1 MSTYLYLIKLTP
13 LDKFFFG
20 QKKTFGDDNANY
32 FVYSSLFPQQ
42 TALLGLLRYQLLQI
56 AGEDVFKDNKIQ
68 DEHKAGELIGKQS
81 FSPFVKDK
89 LQFGIIQSLSPVFII
104 DKKNDEGKE
113 EYFLPVGRRF
123 QKKKEKAPYNL
134 LHLFCETGCPPIPI
148 FKSRVSQKKEEEGS
162 HEVLHPSCE
171 AGCPPIFE
179 AYDPKKGMAS
189 CWLSSKSHTLLN
201 EEDFFIKDERIGIRK
216 DYEGTAND
224 DAFFC
229 QRYYRFKNFKKV
241 VEDEEAKVCKQP
253 PVRVHDFCFATVL
266 ETEKAIEHE
275 KLNGRIVYLGGE
287 RQPFLME
294 VNEVSK
300 ETFKLNIESS
310 TFTAEAYYKSLFKT
324 FKLNIESSTLTS
336 DEKHYTVVLLSDA
349 KIEPNHLE
357 GVKFASAEVKDF
369 ACLLTHV
376 GTRRFYNKKKKREE
390 QNIEEVETALSH
402 QHELYARGSVFY
414 FDTEDQAN
422 QFCEDLE
429 KVPNFY
435 TIGYNRAIIIEPT
448 KTKK

>member
-1 MSTYLYLIKLTP
+1 MSTYLIKLTP

-42 TALLGLLRYQLLQI
+42 TTLLGLLRYQLLQI
-56 AGEDVFKDNKIQ
+56 AGEEIFKDNKIQ

-104 DKKNDEGKE
+104 DKKKNDEGKE

-123 QKKKEKAPYNL
+123 QKENEKAPYNL
-134 LHLFCETGCPPIPI
+134 LHL
-148 FKSRVSQKKEEEGS
+148 
-162 HEVLHPSCE
+162 SCQ
-171 AGCPPIFE
+171 AGCPPIFGE
-179 AYDPKKGMAS
+179 YKPKKGLAS

-201 EEDFFIKDERIGIRK
+201 EEDFFTKDERIGIRK
-216 DYEGTAND
+216 DYEGATND

-229 QRYYRFKNFKKV
+229 QRYYRFKNFKE
-241 VEDEEAKVCKQP
+241 VEGEKTKVCKQP
-253 PVRVHDFCFATVL
+253 PVREHDFCFAVLL
-266 ETEKAIEHE
+266 ETRRDIKHE
-275 KLNGRIVYLGGE
+275 ELNKRIVYLGGE
-287 RQPFLME
+287 RQPFLMDLM
-294 VNEVSK
+294 EVS
-300 ETFKLNIESS
+300 EE
-310 TFTAEAYYKSLFKT
+310 T

-349 KIEPNHLE
+349 MIEPKLLE
-357 GVKFASAEVKDF
+357 GVKFASTEVKDF

-414 FDTEDQAN
+414 FDTKEQAN

-429 KVPNFY
+429 KVPNFH
-435 TIGYNRAIIIEPT
+435 TIGYNHAIIIEPT

>member
-1 MSTYLYLIKLTP
+1 MSTYLIKLTP

-32 FVYSSLFPQQ
+32 FVYSSHFPQQ

-56 AGEDVFKDNKIQ
+56 AGEEVFKDNKIQ
-68 DEHKAGELIGKQS
+68 DKNKAGELIGEQS

-104 DKKNDEGKE
+104 DKKKKGEDKE

-123 QKKKEKAPYNL
+123 QKEKGEAPYSL
-134 LHLFCETGCPPIPI
+134 LHL
-148 FKSRVSQKKEEEGS
+148 
-162 HEVLHPSCE
+162 SCE
-171 AGCPPIFE
+171 AGCPPIFDE
-179 AYDPKKGMAS
+179 YKPKKGLAS
-189 CWLSSKSHTLLN
+189 CWLSSNGTTLLN
-201 EEDFFIKDERIGIRK
+201 EEDFFTKDERIGIRK
-216 DYEGTAND
+216 DYEGATKD

-253 PVRVHDFCFATVL
+253 PVREHDFCFATVL

-294 VNEVSK
+294 VSEEKKASDL
-300 ETFKLNIESS
+300 TIESS
-310 TFTAEAYYKSLFKT
+310 TFTAETYYKSLFKT

-349 KIEPNHLE
+349 MIDPDHLSK
-357 GVKFASAEVKDF
+357 VRFASTEVKDF

-376 GTRRFYNKKKKREE
+376 GTQKFYNKENKRQEQYLKKSA
-390 QNIEEVETALSH
+390 TALSL
-402 QHELYARGSVFY
+402 QKELYARGSVFY
-414 FDTEDQAN
+414 FDTKEQAN

-429 KVPNFY
+429 KVPNFH
-435 TIGYNRAIIIEPT
+435 TIGYNHAIIIEPT

>member
-1 MSTYLYLIKLTP
+1 MSTYLIKLTP

-32 FVYSSLFPQQ
+32 FVYSSHFPQQ
-42 TALLGLLRYQLLQI
+42 TTLLGLLRYQLLQI
-56 AGEDVFKDNKIQ
+56 AGEEVFKDNKIQ

-104 DKKNDEGKE
+104 DKKKDEGKE
-113 EYFLPVGRRF
+113 EYFLPVGKRF
-123 QKKKEKAPYNL
+123 QKEEEDLYEL
-134 LHLFCETGCPPIPI
+134 LHLSC
-148 FKSRVSQKKEEEGS
+148 KE
-162 HEVLHPSCE
+162 
-171 AGCPPIFE
+171 GCPPIFDE
-179 AYDPKKGMAS
+179 YKPKKGLAS
-189 CWLSSKSHTLLN
+189 CWLSSNGTTLLN
-201 EEDFFIKDERIGIRK
+201 EEDFFTKDERIGIRK
-216 DYEGTAND
+216 DYEGATND

-229 QRYYRFKNFKKV
+229 QRYYRFNNFKKV

-253 PVRVHDFCFATVL
+253 PVREHDFCFATVL

-294 VNEVSK
+294 VSEEKKASDL
-300 ETFKLNIESS
+300 TIESS
-310 TFTAEAYYKSLFKT
+310 TFTAETYYKSLFKT

-349 KIEPNHLE
+349 MIEPELLE
-357 GVKFASAEVKDF
+357 GVKFASTEVKDF

-376 GTRRFYNKKKKREE
+376 GTRKFYNKKKKREE
-390 QNIEEVETALSH
+390 QNLEKDETVLSH

-414 FDTEDQAN
+414 FDTEEQAD

-429 KVPNFY
+429 KVPNFH
-435 TIGYNRAIIIEPT
+435 TIGYNHTIVIKPT
-448 KTKK
+448 KTKE

>member
-1 MSTYLYLIKLTP
+1 MHCSAI
-13 LDKFFFG
+13 FW
-20 QKKTFGDDNANY
+20 TFRID
-32 FVYSSLFPQQ
+32 F
-42 TALLGLLRYQLLQI
+42 LR
-56 AGEDVFKDNKIQ
+56 
-68 DEHKAGELIGKQS
+68 
-81 FSPFVKDK
+81 
-89 LQFGIIQSLSPVFII
+89 
-104 DKKNDEGKE
+104 
-113 EYFLPVGRRF
+113 
-123 QKKKEKAPYNL
+123 
-134 LHLFCETGCPPIPI
+134 
-148 FKSRVSQKKEEEGS
+148 
-162 HEVLHPSCE
+162 
-171 AGCPPIFE
+171 
-179 AYDPKKGMAS
+179 
-189 CWLSSKSHTLLN
+189 
-201 EEDFFIKDERIGIRK
+201 KDERIGIRK
-216 DYEGTAND
+216 DYEGATND

-294 VNEVSK
+294 VNEVS
-300 ETFKLNIESS
+300 EE
-310 TFTAEAYYKSLFKT
+310 T

-349 KIEPNHLE
+349 MIEPEHLE
-357 GVKFASAEVKDF
+357 GVRFASTEVKDF

-376 GTRRFYNKKKKREE
+376 WTKKFYNKENKRQEHYLKE
-390 QNIEEVETALSH
+390 SATALSV
-402 QHELYARGSVFY
+402 QKELYARGSVFY

>member
-1 MSTYLYLIKLTP
+1 MSNYLIKLTP

-32 FVYSSLFPQQ
+32 FVYSSHFPQQ
-42 TALLGLLRYQLLQI
+42 TTLLGLLRYQLLQI
-56 AGEDVFKDNKIQ
+56 AGEEVFKDNKIQ
-68 DEHKAGELIGKQS
+68 NEHKAGELIGEQS

-89 LQFGIIQSLSPVFII
+89 LQFGIIESLSPVFII

-113 EYFLPVGRRF
+113 EHFLPVGRRF
-123 QKKKEKAPYNL
+123 QKKKEKAPYSL
-134 LHLFCETGCPPIPI
+134 LHL
-148 FKSRVSQKKEEEGS
+148 
-162 HEVLHPSCE
+162 SCE
-171 AGCPPIFE
+171 DECPPIFE
-179 AYDPKKGMAS
+179 AYDPKKGLAS
-189 CWLSSKSHTLLN
+189 CWLSSNGTTLLN

-216 DYEGTAND
+216 DYEGATND

-241 VEDEEAKVCKQP
+241 DSEKPKVCKQP
-253 PVRVHDFCFATVL
+253 LVREHDFCFATIL
-266 ETEKAIEHE
+266 QTEGEIEHE

-294 VNEVSK
+294 VNEVSE

-310 TFTAEAYYKSLFKT
+310 S
-324 FKLNIESSTLTS
+324 LTS

-349 KIEPNHLE
+349 MIEPDLLSK
-357 GVKFASAEVKDF
+357 VRFASTEVKDF

-376 GTRRFYNKKKKREE
+376 RTQKFYNKKKKREE
-390 QNIEEVETALSH
+390 QNIKEAETALSH

-414 FDTEDQAN
+414 FDTKEQAEL
-422 QFCEDLE
+422 FCDNLK
-429 KVPNFY
+429 KVPNFH
-435 TIGYNRAIIIEPT
+435 TIGYNHTIVIKPT
-448 KTKK
+448 KTKE

>member
-1 MSTYLYLIKLTP
+1 MSTYLIKLTP

-42 TALLGLLRYQLLQI
+42 TTLLGLLRYQLLQI
-56 AGEDVFKDNKIQ
+56 AGEEIFKDNKIQ

-104 DKKNDEGKE
+104 DKKKNDEGKE

-123 QKKKEKAPYNL
+123 QKENEKAPYNL
-134 LHLFCETGCPPIPI
+134 LHL
-148 FKSRVSQKKEEEGS
+148 
-162 HEVLHPSCE
+162 SCQ
-171 AGCPPIFE
+171 AGCPPIFGE
-179 AYDPKKGMAS
+179 YKPKKGLAS

-201 EEDFFIKDERIGIRK
+201 EEDFFTKDERIGIRK
-216 DYEGTAND
+216 DYEGATND

-229 QRYYRFKNFKKV
+229 QRYYRFKNFKE
-241 VEDEEAKVCKQP
+241 VEGEKTKVCKQP
-253 PVRVHDFCFATVL
+253 PVREHDFCFAVLL
-266 ETEKAIEHE
+266 ETHRDIKHE
-275 KLNGRIVYLGGE
+275 ELNKRIVYLGGE
-287 RQPFLME
+287 RQPFLMDLM
-294 VNEVSK
+294 EVS
-300 ETFKLNIESS
+300 EE
-310 TFTAEAYYKSLFKT
+310 T

-349 KIEPNHLE
+349 MIEPKLLE
-357 GVKFASAEVKDF
+357 GVKFASTEVKDF

-414 FDTEDQAN
+414 FDTKEQAN

-429 KVPNFY
+429 KVPNFH
-435 TIGYNRAIIIEPT
+435 TIGYNHAIIIEPT

>member
-1 MSTYLYLIKLTP
+1 MSNYLIKLTP

-20 QKKTFGDDNANY
+20 QKKTFGDDNADY
-32 FVYSSLFPQQ
+32 FVYSSHFPQQ

-68 DEHKAGELIGKQS
+68 DKDEAGKLIGEQS

-89 LQFGIIQSLSPVFII
+89 LQFGIIESLSPVFII

-113 EYFLPVGRRF
+113 EHFLPVGRRF

-134 LHLFCETGCPPIPI
+134 LHL
-148 FKSRVSQKKEEEGS
+148 
-162 HEVLHPSCE
+162 SCE
-171 AGCPPIFE
+171 VGCPPIFE
-179 AYDPKKGMAS
+179 AYDSKKGLAS
-189 CWLSSKSHTLLN
+189 CWLSSNGTTLLN

-216 DYEGTAND
+216 DYEGATND

-241 VEDEEAKVCKQP
+241 DSEKPKVCKQP
-253 PVRVHDFCFATVL
+253 LVREHDFCFATVL
-266 ETEKAIEHE
+266 QTEGEIEHE

-294 VNEVSK
+294 VSEVSE

-310 TFTAEAYYKSLFKT
+310 S
-324 FKLNIESSTLTS
+324 LTS

-349 KIEPNHLE
+349 KIEPNHLK
-357 GVKFASAEVKDF
+357 GVKFASTEVKDF

-376 GTRRFYNKKKKREE
+376 GTRKFYNKKKKREE
-390 QNIEEVETALSH
+390 QYLEKDETALSH

-414 FDTEDQAN
+414 FDTEGQAK
-422 QFCEDLE
+422 QFCEHLAASS
-429 KVPNFY
+429 NFH
-435 TIGYNRAIIIEPT
+435 TIGYNHAQIINPS
-448 KTKK
+448 KQ

>member
-1 MSTYLYLIKLTP
+1 MSTYLIKLTP

-42 TALLGLLRYQLLQI
+42 TTLLGLLRYQLLQI
-56 AGEDVFKDNKIQ
+56 AGEEIFKDNKIQ

-104 DKKNDEGKE
+104 DKKKNDEGKE

-123 QKKKEKAPYNL
+123 QKENEKAPYNL
-134 LHLFCETGCPPIPI
+134 LHL
-148 FKSRVSQKKEEEGS
+148 
-162 HEVLHPSCE
+162 SCQ
-171 AGCPPIFE
+171 AGCPPIFGE
-179 AYDPKKGMAS
+179 YKPKKGLAS

-201 EEDFFIKDERIGIRK
+201 EEDFFTKDERIGIRK
-216 DYEGTAND
+216 DYEGATND

-229 QRYYRFKNFKKV
+229 QRYYRFKNFKE
-241 VEDEEAKVCKQP
+241 VEGEKTKVCKQP
-253 PVRVHDFCFATVL
+253 PVREHDFCFAVLL
-266 ETEKAIEHE
+266 ETHRDIKHE
-275 KLNGRIVYLGGE
+275 ELNKRIVYLGGE

-294 VNEVSK
+294 VNEVS
-300 ETFKLNIESS
+300 EE
-310 TFTAEAYYKSLFKT
+310 T

-349 KIEPNHLE
+349 MIEPEHLE
-357 GVKFASAEVKDF
+357 GVRFASTEVKDF

-376 GTRRFYNKKKKREE
+376 WTKKFYNKENKRQEHYLKE
-390 QNIEEVETALSH
+390 SATALSV
-402 QHELYARGSVFY
+402 QKELYARGSVFY

>member
-1 MSTYLYLIKLTP
+1 MSTYLIKLTP

-32 FVYSSLFPQQ
+32 FVYSSHFPQQ
-42 TALLGLLRYQLLQI
+42 TTLLGLLRYQLLQI
-56 AGEDVFKDNKIQ
+56 AGEEVFKDNKIQ

-104 DKKNDEGKE
+104 DKKKDEGKE
-113 EYFLPVGRRF
+113 EYFLPVGKRF
-123 QKKKEKAPYNL
+123 QKEEEDLYEL
-134 LHLFCETGCPPIPI
+134 LHLSC
-148 FKSRVSQKKEEEGS
+148 KE
-162 HEVLHPSCE
+162 
-171 AGCPPIFE
+171 GCPPIFDE
-179 AYDPKKGMAS
+179 YKPKKGLAS
-189 CWLSSKSHTLLN
+189 CWLSSNGTTLLN
-201 EEDFFIKDERIGIRK
+201 EEDFFTKDERIGIRK
-216 DYEGTAND
+216 DYEGATND

-229 QRYYRFKNFKKV
+229 QRYYRFNNFKKV

-253 PVRVHDFCFATVL
+253 PVREHDFCFATVL
-266 ETEKAIEHE
+266 ETEGEIEHK
-275 KLNGRIVYLGGE
+275 KLNEKIVYLGGE

-294 VNEVSK
+294 ISEEKKASDL
-300 ETFKLNIESS
+300 TIESS
-310 TFTAEAYYKSLFKT
+310 TFTAETYYKSLFKT

-349 KIEPNHLE
+349 MIEPEHLE
-357 GVKFASAEVKDF
+357 GVKFASTEVKDF

-376 GTRRFYNKKKKREE
+376 GTRKFYNKKKKREE
-390 QNIEEVETALSH
+390 QNLEKDETVLSH

-414 FDTEDQAN
+414 FDTEEQAD

-429 KVPNFY
+429 KVPNFH
-435 TIGYNRAIIIEPT
+435 TIGYNHTIVIKPT
-448 KTKK
+448 KTKE

>member
-1 MSTYLYLIKLTP
+1 MYTYLIKLTP

-32 FVYSSLFPQQ
+32 FVYSSHFPQQ
-42 TALLGLLRYQLLQI
+42 TTLLGLLRYQLLQI
-56 AGEDVFKDNKIQ
+56 AGEEVFKDNKIQ

-104 DKKNDEGKE
+104 DKKKKDEGKE
-113 EYFLPVGRRF
+113 EYFLPVGKRF
-123 QKKKEKAPYNL
+123 QKKKEKAPYSL
-134 LHLFCETGCPPIPI
+134 LHL
-148 FKSRVSQKKEEEGS
+148 
-162 HEVLHPSCE
+162 SCE
-171 AGCPPIFE
+171 AGCPPIFDE
-179 AYDPKKGMAS
+179 YKPKKGLAS
-189 CWLSSKSHTLLN
+189 CWLSSNGTTLLN
-201 EEDFFIKDERIGIRK
+201 EEDFFTKDERIGIRK
-216 DYEGTAND
+216 DYEGATKD

-229 QRYYRFKNFKKV
+229 QRYYRFNNFKKV

-253 PVRVHDFCFATVL
+253 PVREHDFCFATVL
-266 ETEKAIEHE
+266 ETEGEIEHK
-275 KLNGRIVYLGGE
+275 KLNGKIVYLGGE

-294 VNEVSK
+294 VSK
-300 ETFKLNIESS
+300 EEKASDLTIGSS
-310 TFTAEAYYKSLFKT
+310 TFTAETYYKSLFKT

-349 KIEPNHLE
+349 MIEPKLLE
-357 GVKFASAEVKDF
+357 GVKFASTEVKDF

-414 FDTEDQAN
+414 FDTEGQAK
-422 QFCEDLE
+422 QFCEHLAAST
-429 KVPNFY
+429 NFH
-435 TIGYNRAIIIEPT
+435 TIGYNHAQIINPS
-448 KTKK
+448 KQ

>member
-1 MSTYLYLIKLTP
+1 MSTYLIKLTP

-42 TALLGLLRYQLLQI
+42 TTLLGLLRYQLLQI
-56 AGEDVFKDNKIQ
+56 AGEEIFKDNKIQ

-104 DKKNDEGKE
+104 DKKNKD
-113 EYFLPVGRRF
+113 EYFRPVGRRF
-123 QKKKEKAPYNL
+123 QKENEKAPYNL
-134 LHLFCETGCPPIPI
+134 LHL
-148 FKSRVSQKKEEEGS
+148 
-162 HEVLHPSCE
+162 SCQ
-171 AGCPPIFE
+171 AGCPPIFGE
-179 AYDPKKGMAS
+179 YKPKKGLAS

-201 EEDFFIKDERIGIRK
+201 EEDFFTKDERIGIRK
-216 DYEGTAND
+216 DYEGATND

-294 VNEVSK
+294 VSE
-300 ETFKLNIESS
+300 E
-310 TFTAEAYYKSLFKT
+310 T

-349 KIEPNHLE
+349 MIDPDHISK
-357 GVKFASAEVKDF
+357 VRFASTEVKDF

-376 GTRRFYNKKKKREE
+376 GTRKFYNKKKKREE
-390 QNIEEVETALSH
+390 QNLEKDETVLSH

-414 FDTEDQAN
+414 FDTEEQAD
-422 QFCEDLE
+422 QFCEDLK
-429 KVPNFY
+429 KVPNFH
-435 TIGYNRAIIIEPT
+435 TIGYNHAIIIKPT

>member
-68 DEHKAGELIGKQS
+68 NEDEAGKLIGKQS
-81 FSPFVKDK
+81 FSPFAGKK
-89 LQFGIIQSLSPVFII
+89 LEFGIIQSLSPVFII

-113 EYFLPVGRRF
+113 EHFLPVGKRF
-123 QKKKEKAPYNL
+123 QKEKEEDPYNL
-134 LHLFCETGCPPIPI
+134 LHL
-148 FKSRVSQKKEEEGS
+148 
-162 HEVLHPSCE
+162 SCE
-171 AGCPPIFE
+171 VGCPPIFE
-179 AYDPKKGMAS
+179 AYDPKKGLAS
-189 CWLSSKSHTLLN
+189 CWLSSNGTTLLN

-216 DYEGTAND
+216 DYEGATND

-241 VEDEEAKVCKQP
+241 DSEKPKVCKQP
-253 PVRVHDFCFATVL
+253 LVREHDFCFATVL
-266 ETEKAIEHE
+266 QTEGEIEHE

-294 VNEVSK
+294 VSEVSE

-376 GTRRFYNKKKKREE
+376 WTKKFYNKENKRQEHYLKE
-390 QNIEEVETALSH
+390 SATALSV
-402 QHELYARGSVFY
+402 QKELYARGSVFY

>member
-1 MSTYLYLIKLTP
+1 MSNYLIKLTP

-32 FVYSSLFPQQ
+32 FVYSSHFPQQ

-68 DEHKAGELIGKQS
+68 DTNKAAKLIGEQS

-89 LQFGIIQSLSPVFII
+89 LQFGVIQSLSPVFII
-104 DKKNDEGKE
+104 DKKKNNEGKE

-134 LHLFCETGCPPIPI
+134 LHLFCED
-148 FKSRVSQKKEEEGS
+148 E
-162 HEVLHPSCE
+162 
-171 AGCPPIFE
+171 CPPIFESRESQKEKEE
-179 AYDPKKGMAS
+179 AYDPKKGLAS

-201 EEDFFIKDERIGIRK
+201 EEDFFTKDERIGIRK
-216 DYEGTAND
+216 DYEGATND

-241 VEDEEAKVCKQP
+241 VEDEEGKVCKQP

-266 ETEKAIEHE
+266 EIEGEIEHE

-294 VNEVSK
+294 VSEEKKASDLTIK
-300 ETFKLNIESS
+300 SS
-310 TFTAEAYYKSLFKT
+310 S
-324 FKLNIESSTLTS
+324 LTS

-349 KIEPNHLE
+349 KIEPNHLK
-357 GVKFASAEVKDF
+357 GVKFASTEVKDF

-376 GTRRFYNKKKKREE
+376 GTRKFYNKKKKREE
-390 QNIEEVETALSH
+390 QYLEKDETALSH

-429 KVPNFY
+429 KVPNFH
-435 TIGYNRAIIIEPT
+435 TIGYNHTIVIKPT
-448 KTKK
+448 KTKE

>member
-1 MSTYLYLIKLTP
+1 MSTYLIKLTP

-42 TALLGLLRYQLLQI
+42 TTLLGLLRYQLLQI
-56 AGEDVFKDNKIQ
+56 AGEEIFKDNKIQ

-81 FSPFVKDK
+81 FSPFVEEE
-89 LQFGIIQSLSPVFII
+89 LQFGIIESLSSVFII
-104 DKKNDEGKE
+104 DKMNEDEH
-113 EYFLPVGRRF
+113 FLPVGRRF
-123 QKKKEKAPYNL
+123 QKENEKAPYNL
-134 LHLFCETGCPPIPI
+134 LHL
-148 FKSRVSQKKEEEGS
+148 
-162 HEVLHPSCE
+162 SCQ
-171 AGCPPIFE
+171 AGCPPIFGE
-179 AYDPKKGMAS
+179 YKPKKGLAS
-189 CWLSSKSHTLLN
+189 CWLSSNGTTLLN

-216 DYEGTAND
+216 DYEGATND

-294 VNEVSK
+294 VSE
-300 ETFKLNIESS
+300 ETFRL
-310 TFTAEAYYKSLFKT
+310 T
-324 FKLNIESSTLTS
+324 IESSTLTS

-349 KIEPNHLE
+349 MIEPEHLE
-357 GVKFASAEVKDF
+357 GVKFASTEVKDF

-376 GTRRFYNKKKKREE
+376 GTRKFYNKKKKREE
-390 QNIEEVETALSH
+390 QNLEKDETVLSH

-414 FDTEDQAN
+414 FDTKEQAN

-429 KVPNFY
+429 KVPNFH
-435 TIGYNRAIIIEPT
+435 TIGYNHAIIIEPT

>member
-1 MSTYLYLIKLTP
+1 MYTYLIKLTP

-32 FVYSSLFPQQ
+32 FVYSSHFPQQ
-42 TALLGLLRYQLLQI
+42 TTLLGLLRYQLLQI
-56 AGEDVFKDNKIQ
+56 AGEEVFKDNKIQ

-104 DKKNDEGKE
+104 DKKEKDEK

-123 QKKKEKAPYNL
+123 QKEEEDLYEL
-134 LHLFCETGCPPIPI
+134 LHLSC
-148 FKSRVSQKKEEEGS
+148 KE
-162 HEVLHPSCE
+162 
-171 AGCPPIFE
+171 GCPPIFDE
-179 AYDPKKGMAS
+179 YKPKKGLAS
-189 CWLSSKSHTLLN
+189 CWLSSNGTTLLN
-201 EEDFFIKDERIGIRK
+201 EEDFFTKDERIGIRK
-216 DYEGTAND
+216 DYEGATND
-224 DAFFC
+224 DAFFR

-241 VEDEEAKVCKQP
+241 VEDEEGNECKQP
-253 PVRVHDFCFATVL
+253 PVREHDFCFATVL

-294 VNEVSK
+294 VSE
-300 ETFKLNIESS
+300 ETFKLTIESS
-310 TFTAEAYYKSLFKT
+310 TFTAETYYKSLFKT
-324 FKLNIESSTLTS
+324 FKLTIESSTLTS

-349 KIEPNHLE
+349 MIEPEHLE
-357 GVKFASAEVKDF
+357 GVKFASTEVKDF

-376 GTRRFYNKKKKREE
+376 GTRKFYNKEKKREE
-390 QNIEEVETALSH
+390 QNLEKDETVLSH

-414 FDTEDQAN
+414 FDTEEQAD
-422 QFCEDLE
+422 QFCEDLK
-429 KVPNFY
+429 KVPNFH
-435 TIGYNRAIIIEPT
+435 TIGYNHTIVIKPT
-448 KTKK
+448 KTKE

>member
-32 FVYSSLFPQQ
+32 FVYSSHFPQQ

-56 AGEDVFKDNKIQ
+56 AGVDVFKDNKIQ
-68 DEHKAGELIGKQS
+68 DTNKAAKLIGEQS

-104 DKKNDEGKE
+104 DKMNED

-123 QKKKEKAPYNL
+123 QKKEEEAPYNL
-134 LHLFCETGCPPIPI
+134 LHLSYED
-148 FKSRVSQKKEEEGS
+148 E
-162 HEVLHPSCE
+162 
-171 AGCPPIFE
+171 CPPIFESRESQKEKEE
-179 AYDPKKGMAS
+179 AYDPKKGLAS

-201 EEDFFIKDERIGIRK
+201 EEDFFTKDERIGIRK
-216 DYEGTAND
+216 DYEGATND

-241 VEDEEAKVCKQP
+241 VEDEEGKVCKQP

-266 ETEKAIEHE
+266 EIEGEIEHK

-414 FDTEDQAN
+414 FDTKEQAEL
-422 QFCEDLE
+422 FCDNLE

-435 TIGYNRAIIIEPT
+435 TIGYNHAQIINPS
-448 KTKK
+448 KQ

>member
-32 FVYSSLFPQQ
+32 FVYSSHFPQQ

-56 AGEDVFKDNKIQ
+56 AGVDVFKDNKIQ
-68 DEHKAGELIGKQS
+68 DTNKAAKLIGEQS

-134 LHLFCETGCPPIPI
+134 LHLFCETGCPPI
-148 FKSRVSQKKEEEGS
+148 
-162 HEVLHPSCE
+162 
-171 AGCPPIFE
+171 FE
-179 AYDPKKGMAS
+179 AYDPKKELAS
-189 CWLSSKSHTLLN
+189 CWLSSNGTTLLN

-216 DYEGTAND
+216 DYKGTTND
-224 DAFFC
+224 DAFFR
-229 QRYYRFKNFKKV
+229 QRYYHFKNFKERKS
-241 VEDEEAKVCKQP
+241 EKTNECKQS
-253 PVRVHDFCFATVL
+253 PVREHDFCFATIL
-266 ETEKAIEHE
+266 EIKREIEYKE
-275 KLNGRIVYLGGE
+275 LDKRLDKRIVYLGGE

-294 VNEVSK
+294 VSEEKKASDLTIK
-300 ETFKLNIESS
+300 SS
-310 TFTAEAYYKSLFKT
+310 S
-324 FKLNIESSTLTS
+324 LTS

-349 KIEPNHLE
+349 KIEPNHLK
-357 GVKFASAEVKDF
+357 GVKFASTEVKDF

-376 GTRRFYNKKKKREE
+376 GTRKFYNKKKKREE
-390 QNIEEVETALSH
+390 QYLEKDETALSH

>member
-1 MSTYLYLIKLTP
+1 MYTYLIKLTP

-32 FVYSSLFPQQ
+32 FVYSSHFPQQ
-42 TALLGLLRYQLLQI
+42 TTLLGLLRYQLLQI
-56 AGEDVFKDNKIQ
+56 AGEEVFKDNKIQ

-104 DKKNDEGKE
+104 DKKEKDEKDE
-113 EYFLPVGRRF
+113 KEYFLPVGRRF
-123 QKKKEKAPYNL
+123 QKEEEDLYEL
-134 LHLFCETGCPPIPI
+134 LHLSC
-148 FKSRVSQKKEEEGS
+148 KE
-162 HEVLHPSCE
+162 
-171 AGCPPIFE
+171 GCPPIFDE
-179 AYDPKKGMAS
+179 YKPKKGLAS
-189 CWLSSKSHTLLN
+189 CWLSSNGTTLLN
-201 EEDFFIKDERIGIRK
+201 EEDFFTKDERIGIRK
-216 DYEGTAND
+216 DYEGATND

-266 ETEKAIEHE
+266 ETEGEIEHK
-275 KLNGRIVYLGGE
+275 KLNEKIVYLGGE

-294 VNEVSK
+294 ISEEKKASDL
-300 ETFKLNIESS
+300 TIESS
-310 TFTAEAYYKSLFKT
+310 TFTAETYYKSLFKT

-349 KIEPNHLE
+349 MIEPKLLE
-357 GVKFASAEVKDF
+357 GVKFASTEVKDF

-414 FDTEDQAN
+414 FDTKEQAN

-429 KVPNFY
+429 KVPNFH
-435 TIGYNRAIIIEPT
+435 TIGYNHTIVIKPT
-448 KTKK
+448 KTKE

>member
-1 MSTYLYLIKLTP
+1 MSTYLIKLTP

-42 TALLGLLRYQLLQI
+42 TTLLGLLRYQLLQI
-56 AGEDVFKDNKIQ
+56 AGEEIFKDNKIQ

-104 DKKNDEGKE
+104 DKKNKD
-113 EYFLPVGRRF
+113 EYFRPVGRRF
-123 QKKKEKAPYNL
+123 QKENEKAPYNL
-134 LHLFCETGCPPIPI
+134 LHL
-148 FKSRVSQKKEEEGS
+148 
-162 HEVLHPSCE
+162 SCQ
-171 AGCPPIFE
+171 AGCPPIFGE
-179 AYDPKKGMAS
+179 YKPKKGLAS

-201 EEDFFIKDERIGIRK
+201 EEDFFTKDERIGIRK
-216 DYEGTAND
+216 DYEGATND

-294 VNEVSK
+294 VSE
-300 ETFKLNIESS
+300 E
-310 TFTAEAYYKSLFKT
+310 T

-349 KIEPNHLE
+349 MIDPDHISK
-357 GVKFASAEVKDF
+357 VRFASTEVKDF

-376 GTRRFYNKKKKREE
+376 GTRKFYNKKKKREE
-390 QNIEEVETALSH
+390 QNLEKDETVLSH

-414 FDTEDQAN
+414 FDTEEQAD
-422 QFCEDLE
+422 QFCEDLK
-429 KVPNFY
+429 KVPNFH
-435 TIGYNRAIIIEPT
+435 TIGYNHAIIIEPT

>member
-1 MSTYLYLIKLTP
+1 MSTYLIKLTP

-42 TALLGLLRYQLLQI
+42 TTLLGLLRYQLLQI
-56 AGEDVFKDNKIQ
+56 AGEEIFKDNKIQ

-81 FSPFVKDK
+81 FSPFVEEE
-89 LQFGIIQSLSPVFII
+89 LQFGIIESLSSVFII
-104 DKKNDEGKE
+104 DKMNEDEH
-113 EYFLPVGRRF
+113 FLPVGRRF
-123 QKKKEKAPYNL
+123 QKENEKAPYNL
-134 LHLFCETGCPPIPI
+134 LHL
-148 FKSRVSQKKEEEGS
+148 
-162 HEVLHPSCE
+162 SCQ
-171 AGCPPIFE
+171 AGCPPIFGE
-179 AYDPKKGMAS
+179 YKPKKGLAS
-189 CWLSSKSHTLLN
+189 CWLSSNGTTLLN

-216 DYEGTAND
+216 DYEGATND
-224 DAFFC
+224 DAFSC

-294 VNEVSK
+294 VSE
-300 ETFKLNIESS
+300 ETFKL
-310 TFTAEAYYKSLFKT
+310 T
-324 FKLNIESSTLTS
+324 IESSTLTS

-349 KIEPNHLE
+349 MIESKLLSE
-357 GVKFASAEVKDF
+357 VRFASTEVKDF

-376 GTRRFYNKKKKREE
+376 GTKKFYNKENKRQEHYLKE
-390 QNIEEVETALSH
+390 SATALSL
-402 QHELYARGSVFY
+402 QKELYARGSVFY
-414 FDTEDQAN
+414 FDTKEQAN

-429 KVPNFY
+429 KVPNFHS
-435 TIGYNRAIIIEPT
+435 IGYNHAIIIEPT

>member
-1 MSTYLYLIKLTP
+1 MSTYLIKLTP

-20 QKKTFGDDNANY
+20 QKKNFGDDNANY

-42 TALLGLLRYQLLQI
+42 TTLLGLLRYQLLQI
-56 AGEDVFKDNKIQ
+56 AGEEIFKDNKIQ

-104 DKKNDEGKE
+104 DKKNKD
-113 EYFLPVGRRF
+113 EYFRPVGRRF
-123 QKKKEKAPYNL
+123 QKENEKAPYNL
-134 LHLFCETGCPPIPI
+134 LHL
-148 FKSRVSQKKEEEGS
+148 
-162 HEVLHPSCE
+162 SCQ
-171 AGCPPIFE
+171 AGCPPIFGE
-179 AYDPKKGMAS
+179 YKPKKGLAS

-201 EEDFFIKDERIGIRK
+201 EEDFFTKDERIGIRK
-216 DYEGTAND
+216 DYEGATND

-253 PVRVHDFCFATVL
+253 PVREHDFCFAVLL
-266 ETEKAIEHE
+266 ETHRDIKHE
-275 KLNGRIVYLGGE
+275 ELNKRIVYLGGE
-287 RQPFLME
+287 RQPFLMDLM
-294 VNEVSK
+294 EVSE
-300 ETFKLNIESS
+300 ETFK
-310 TFTAEAYYKSLFKT
+310 F
-324 FKLNIESSTLTS
+324 NIESSTLTS

-349 KIEPNHLE
+349 MIEPEHLE
-357 GVKFASAEVKDF
+357 GVKFASTEVKDF

-376 GTRRFYNKKKKREE
+376 GTRKFYNKKKKREE
-390 QNIEEVETALSH
+390 QNLEKDETVLSH

-414 FDTEDQAN
+414 FDTKEQAN

-429 KVPNFY
+429 KVPNFH
-435 TIGYNRAIIIEPT
+435 TIGYNHAIIIEPT
-448 KTKK
+448 KTKKITAIRI

>member
-1 MSTYLYLIKLTP
+1 MSTYLIKLTP

-42 TALLGLLRYQLLQI
+42 TTLLGLLRYQLLQI
-56 AGEDVFKDNKIQ
+56 AGEEIFKDNKIQ

-104 DKKNDEGKE
+104 DKKNKD
-113 EYFLPVGRRF
+113 EYFRPVGRRF
-123 QKKKEKAPYNL
+123 QKENEKAPYNL
-134 LHLFCETGCPPIPI
+134 LHL
-148 FKSRVSQKKEEEGS
+148 
-162 HEVLHPSCE
+162 SCQ
-171 AGCPPIFE
+171 AGCPPIFGE
-179 AYDPKKGMAS
+179 YKPKKGLAS

-201 EEDFFIKDERIGIRK
+201 EEDFFTKDERIGIRK
-216 DYEGTAND
+216 DYEGATND

-266 ETEKAIEHE
+266 ETENAIEHE

-294 VNEVSK
+294 VSE
-300 ETFKLNIESS
+300 E
-310 TFTAEAYYKSLFKT
+310 T

-349 KIEPNHLE
+349 MIESKLLSE
-357 GVKFASAEVKDF
+357 VRFASTEVKDF

-376 GTRRFYNKKKKREE
+376 GTQKFYNKENKRQEQYLKKSA
-390 QNIEEVETALSH
+390 TALSL
-402 QHELYARGSVFY
+402 QKELYARGSVFY
-414 FDTEDQAN
+414 FDTKEQAN

-429 KVPNFY
+429 KVPNFH
-435 TIGYNRAIIIEPT
+435 TIGYNHAIIIEPT

>member
-1 MSTYLYLIKLTP
+1 MYTYLIKLTP

-32 FVYSSLFPQQ
+32 FVYSSHFPQQ
-42 TALLGLLRYQLLQI
+42 TTLLGLLRYQLLQI
-56 AGEDVFKDNKIQ
+56 AGEEVFKDNKIQ

-81 FSPFVKDK
+81 FSPFVEEE
-89 LQFGIIQSLSPVFII
+89 LQFGIIESLSSVFII
-104 DKKNDEGKE
+104 DKMNEDEH
-113 EYFLPVGRRF
+113 FLPVGRRF
-123 QKKKEKAPYNL
+123 QKENEKAPYNL
-134 LHLFCETGCPPIPI
+134 LHL
-148 FKSRVSQKKEEEGS
+148 
-162 HEVLHPSCE
+162 SCQ

-179 AYDPKKGMAS
+179 SRESQKEKEEAYDPKKGLAS

-201 EEDFFIKDERIGIRK
+201 EEDFFTKDERIGIRK
-216 DYEGTAND
+216 DYEGATKD

-229 QRYYRFKNFKKV
+229 QRYYRFNNFKKV

-253 PVRVHDFCFATVL
+253 PVREHDFCFATVL
-266 ETEKAIEHE
+266 ETEGEIEHK
-275 KLNGRIVYLGGE
+275 KLNGKIVYLGGE

-294 VNEVSK
+294 VSK
-300 ETFKLNIESS
+300 EEKASDLTIGSS
-310 TFTAEAYYKSLFKT
+310 TFTAETYYKSLFKT

-349 KIEPNHLE
+349 MIEPEHLE
-357 GVKFASAEVKDF
+357 GVKFASTEVKDF

-376 GTRRFYNKKKKREE
+376 GTRKFYNKKKKREE
-390 QNIEEVETALSH
+390 QNLEKDETVLSH

-414 FDTEDQAN
+414 FDTKEQAN

-429 KVPNFY
+429 KVPNFH
-435 TIGYNRAIIIEPT
+435 TIGYNHAIIIEPT

>member
-1 MSTYLYLIKLTP
+1 MSTYLIKLTP

-32 FVYSSLFPQQ
+32 FVYSSHFPQQ
-42 TALLGLLRYQLLQI
+42 TTLLGLLRYQLLQI
-56 AGEDVFKDNKIQ
+56 AGEEVFKDNKIQ

-104 DKKNDEGKE
+104 DKKEKDEK

-123 QKKKEKAPYNL
+123 QKEEEDLYEL
-134 LHLFCETGCPPIPI
+134 LHLSC
-148 FKSRVSQKKEEEGS
+148 KE
-162 HEVLHPSCE
+162 
-171 AGCPPIFE
+171 GCPPIFDE
-179 AYDPKKGMAS
+179 YKPKKGLAS
-189 CWLSSKSHTLLN
+189 CWLSSNGTTLLN
-201 EEDFFIKDERIGIRK
+201 EEDFFTKDERIGIRK
-216 DYEGTAND
+216 DYEGATND
-224 DAFFC
+224 DAFFR

-241 VEDEEAKVCKQP
+241 VEDEEGNECKQP
-253 PVRVHDFCFATVL
+253 PVREHDFCFATVL

-294 VNEVSK
+294 ISEEKKASDL
-300 ETFKLNIESS
+300 TIGSS
-310 TFTAEAYYKSLFKT
+310 TFTAETYYKSLFKT

-349 KIEPNHLE
+349 MIDPDHLSK
-357 GVKFASAEVKDF
+357 VRFASTEVKDF

-414 FDTEDQAN
+414 FDTKEQAN

-429 KVPNFY
+429 KVPNFH
-435 TIGYNRAIIIEPT
+435 TIGYNHTIVIKPT
-448 KTKK
+448 KTKE

>member
-1 MSTYLYLIKLTP
+1 MYTYLIKLTP

-32 FVYSSLFPQQ
+32 FVYSSHFPQQ
-42 TALLGLLRYQLLQI
+42 TTLLGLLRYQLLQI

-68 DEHKAGELIGKQS
+68 DTNKAAKLIGEQS

-113 EYFLPVGRRF
+113 EYFLPVGKRF
-123 QKKKEKAPYNL
+123 QKKKEKAPYSL
-134 LHLFCETGCPPIPI
+134 LHL
-148 FKSRVSQKKEEEGS
+148 
-162 HEVLHPSCE
+162 SCQ
-171 AGCPPIFE
+171 AGCPPIFGE
-179 AYDPKKGMAS
+179 YKPKKGLAS
-189 CWLSSKSHTLLN
+189 CWLSSNGTTLLN
-201 EEDFFIKDERIGIRK
+201 EEDFFTKDERIGIRK
-216 DYEGTAND
+216 DYEGATND
-224 DAFFC
+224 DAFFR

-241 VEDEEAKVCKQP
+241 VEDEEGNECKQP
-253 PVRVHDFCFATVL
+253 PVREHDFCFAVLL
-266 ETEKAIEHE
+266 ETHRDIKHE
-275 KLNGRIVYLGGE
+275 ELNKRIVYLGGE
-287 RQPFLME
+287 RQPFLMDLM
-294 VNEVSK
+294 EVSE
-300 ETFKLNIESS
+300 ETFKLTIESS

-349 KIEPNHLE
+349 MIEPEHLE
-357 GVKFASAEVKDF
+357 GVKFASTEVKDF

-376 GTRRFYNKKKKREE
+376 GTRKFYNKKKKREE
-390 QNIEEVETALSH
+390 QNLEKDETVLSH

-414 FDTEDQAN
+414 FDTEEQAD

-429 KVPNFY
+429 KVPNFH
-435 TIGYNRAIIIEPT
+435 TIGYNHAIIIEPT

>member
-1 MSTYLYLIKLTP
+1 MSTYLIKLTP

-32 FVYSSLFPQQ
+32 FVYSSHFPQQ
-42 TALLGLLRYQLLQI
+42 TTLLGLLRYQLLQI

-68 DEHKAGELIGKQS
+68 DTNKAAKLIGEQS

-104 DKKNDEGKE
+104 DKKKNDEGKE

-123 QKKKEKAPYNL
+123 QKENEKAPYNL
-134 LHLFCETGCPPIPI
+134 LHL
-148 FKSRVSQKKEEEGS
+148 
-162 HEVLHPSCE
+162 SCQ
-171 AGCPPIFE
+171 AGCPPIFGE
-179 AYDPKKGMAS
+179 YKPKKGLAS

-201 EEDFFIKDERIGIRK
+201 EEDFFTKDERIGIRK
-216 DYEGTAND
+216 DYEGATND

-241 VEDEEAKVCKQP
+241 VEDEEGNECKQP

-294 VNEVSK
+294 VSE
-300 ETFKLNIESS
+300 ETFKL
-310 TFTAEAYYKSLFKT
+310 T
-324 FKLNIESSTLTS
+324 IESSTLTS

-349 KIEPNHLE
+349 MIESKLLSE
-357 GVKFASAEVKDF
+357 VRFASTEVKDF

-376 GTRRFYNKKKKREE
+376 GTKKFYNKENKRQEHYLKE
-390 QNIEEVETALSH
+390 SATALSL
-402 QHELYARGSVFY
+402 QKELYARGSVFY
-414 FDTEDQAN
+414 FDTEEQAN

-429 KVPNFY
+429 KVPNFH
-435 TIGYNRAIIIEPT
+435 TIGYNHAIIIEPT
-448 KTKK
+448 KTKE

>member
-1 MSTYLYLIKLTP
+1 MSTYLIKLTP

-32 FVYSSLFPQQ
+32 FVYSSHFPQQ
-42 TALLGLLRYQLLQI
+42 TTLLGLLRYQLLQI
-56 AGEDVFKDNKIQ
+56 AGEEVFKDNKIQ

-104 DKKNDEGKE
+104 DKKKDEGKE
-113 EYFLPVGRRF
+113 EYFLPVGKRF
-123 QKKKEKAPYNL
+123 QKEEEDLYEL
-134 LHLFCETGCPPIPI
+134 LHLSC
-148 FKSRVSQKKEEEGS
+148 KE
-162 HEVLHPSCE
+162 
-171 AGCPPIFE
+171 GCPPIFDE
-179 AYDPKKGMAS
+179 YKPKKGLAS
-189 CWLSSKSHTLLN
+189 CWLSSNGTTLLN
-201 EEDFFIKDERIGIRK
+201 EEDFFTKDERIGIRK
-216 DYEGTAND
+216 DYEGATND

-229 QRYYRFKNFKKV
+229 QRYYRFNNFKKV

-253 PVRVHDFCFATVL
+253 PVREHDFCFATVL
-266 ETEKAIEHE
+266 ETEGEIEHK
-275 KLNGRIVYLGGE
+275 KLNEKIVYLGGE

-294 VNEVSK
+294 ISEEKKASDL
-300 ETFKLNIESS
+300 TIESS
-310 TFTAEAYYKSLFKT
+310 TFTAETYYKSLFKT

-349 KIEPNHLE
+349 MIEPEHLE
-357 GVKFASAEVKDF
+357 GVKFASTEVKDF

-376 GTRRFYNKKKKREE
+376 GTRKFYNKKKKREE
-390 QNIEEVETALSH
+390 QNLEKDETVLSH

-414 FDTEDQAN
+414 FDTEEQAN

-429 KVPNFY
+429 KVPNFH
-435 TIGYNRAIIIEPT
+435 TIGYNHAIIIEPT

>member
-1 MSTYLYLIKLTP
+1 MSTYTYLIKLTP

-32 FVYSSLFPQQ
+32 FVYSSHFPQQ
-42 TALLGLLRYQLLQI
+42 TTLLGLLRYQLLQI
-56 AGEDVFKDNKIQ
+56 AGEEIFKDNKIQ

-104 DKKNDEGKE
+104 DKKNNEGKE

-123 QKKKEKAPYNL
+123 QKKEEEAPYNL
-134 LHLFCETGCPPIPI
+134 LHLSYED
-148 FKSRVSQKKEEEGS
+148 E
-162 HEVLHPSCE
+162 
-171 AGCPPIFE
+171 CPPIFESRESQKEKEE
-179 AYDPKKGMAS
+179 AYDPKKGLAS
-189 CWLSSKSHTLLN
+189 CWLSSNGTTLLN

-216 DYEGTAND
+216 DYKGTTND
-224 DAFFC
+224 DAFFR
-229 QRYYRFKNFKKV
+229 QRYYHFKNFKEV
-241 VEDEEAKVCKQP
+241 VEDEENKGRKQP
-253 PVRVHDFCFATVL
+253 PVREHDFCFATIL
-266 ETEKAIEHE
+266 EIKREIEYKE
-275 KLNGRIVYLGGE
+275 LDKRLDKRIVYLGGE

-294 VNEVSK
+294 VSEK
-300 ETFKLNIESS
+300 TEDLQLNIKGS
-310 TFTAEAYYKSLFKT
+310 A
-324 FKLNIESSTLTS
+324 LTS

-349 KIEPNHLE
+349 KIEPNHLK
-357 GVKFASAEVKDF
+357 GVKFASTEVKDF

-376 GTRRFYNKKKKREE
+376 GTRKFYNKKKKREE
-390 QNIEEVETALSH
+390 QYLEKDETALSH

>member
-1 MSTYLYLIKLTP
+1 MYTYLIKLTP

-32 FVYSSLFPQQ
+32 FVYSSHFPQQ
-42 TALLGLLRYQLLQI
+42 TTLLGLLRYQLLQI
-56 AGEDVFKDNKIQ
+56 AGEEVFKDNKIQ

-104 DKKNDEGKE
+104 DKKEKDEK

-123 QKKKEKAPYNL
+123 QKEEEDLYEL
-134 LHLFCETGCPPIPI
+134 LHLSC
-148 FKSRVSQKKEEEGS
+148 KE
-162 HEVLHPSCE
+162 
-171 AGCPPIFE
+171 GCPPIFDE
-179 AYDPKKGMAS
+179 YKPKKGLAS
-189 CWLSSKSHTLLN
+189 CRLSSNGTTLLN
-201 EEDFFIKDERIGIRK
+201 EEDFFTKDERIGIRK
-216 DYEGTAND
+216 DYEGATND
-224 DAFFC
+224 DAFFR

-241 VEDEEAKVCKQP
+241 VEDEEGNECKQP
-253 PVRVHDFCFATVL
+253 PVREHDFCFATVL

-294 VNEVSK
+294 VSK
-300 ETFKLNIESS
+300 EEKASDLTIGSS
-310 TFTAEAYYKSLFKT
+310 TFTAETYYKSLFKT

-349 KIEPNHLE
+349 MIDPDHLSK
-357 GVKFASAEVKDF
+357 VRFASTEVKDF

-376 GTRRFYNKKKKREE
+376 GTQKFYNKENKRQTQYLTESA
-390 QNIEEVETALSH
+390 TALSL
-402 QHELYARGSVFY
+402 QKELYARGSVFY
-414 FDTEDQAN
+414 FDTKEQAN

-429 KVPNFY
+429 KVPNFH
-435 TIGYNRAIIIEPT
+435 TIGYNHAIIIEPT